1 MFCASSFRAIAST
14 PGVITFPKDSLFQL
28 GENSRK
34 SPETKKKA
42 SDCSSKLEASPIEAF
57 RRSKKGMLSKI
68 VKEVAACFQLKQ
80 HRLIATAPVCQTM
93 TCRIASPACPSFS
106 SLSVAVARHTQ
117 TPREISL
124 EGSATATKDARIP
137 GERSDDEGKK
147 KGKERDTAR
156 KDALV
161 AVAVC
166 R

>member
-1 MFCASSFRAIAST
+1 
-14 PGVITFPKDSLFQL
+14 
-28 GENSRK
+28 
-34 SPETKKKA
+34 
-42 SDCSSKLEASPIEAF
+42 
-57 RRSKKGMLSKI
+57 
-68 VKEVAACFQLKQ
+68 
-80 HRLIATAPVCQTM
+80 M
-93 TCRIASPACPSFS
+93 TCRIASPACPRFS